1 MKLAEALVLRADLQ
15 KRVES
20 LRARIVKNT
29 VVQQG
34 DKPAEDPKLLLKQAS
49 QAIEQLKKLMF
60 EINAANYTGRT
71 AQGRSLTEAIADRDA
86 LMLKHSFIKAAAESV
101 VKPAAYGTRE
111 IRWVGTI
118 SAADLQKEADELA
131 VRIRDV
137 NLEIQEAN
145 WQIDI

>member
-1 MKLAEALVLRADLQ
+1 
-15 KRVES
+15 
-20 LRARIVKNT
+20 
-29 VVQQG
+29 
-34 DKPAEDPKLLLKQAS
+34 
-49 QAIEQLKKLMF
+49 
-60 EINAANYTGRT
+60 
-71 AQGRSLTEAIADRDA
+71 
-86 LMLKHSFIKAAAESV
+86 HSFIKAAAESV

-131 VRIRDV
+131 IRIRDV